1 MRDSVVENLGFIGVS
16 QDISAHTLPANI
28 ASNALNVRFIDGAI
42 VNIKGIAPL
51 KVLPSFTPFW
61 LNHTQTGVTAGWL
74 FADETDVYFYFN
86 LTFNKITRAS
96 GIYTAITEVKYVAEI
111 ANGIVILNNTFDVPQ
126 VWTGETPGTLLID
139 LPNWPAT
146 YRAKV
151 IRSFKNS
158 FFALNLTKGSV
169 RYPYTVL
176 VSHPAEPGAV
186 PISWDIT
193 DPTLETIEFS
203 IADTAGGEI
212 VNALPMG
219 EELLIYKEEVIWGIR
234 FVGGARLYDRTQR
247 NFAHGCVARDT
258 LVQVPVNRNSHFFLA
273 RDRICLFNGV
283 DISYPVENKL
293 EQWFFSQINLQAISL
308 CFSVVNTREKEIQ
321 LWFPVNEDTLC
332 TQALVWNYKDN
343 TTTIRSSAGISFA
356 SSGFATD
363 IFDYIGDLNKGV
375 PYEEGTVFHEEGDV
389 GYFGGNLKKVFII
402 VETAP
407 ALVDKVFV
415 QDFGFSSYN
424 ENSNHFIERT
434 VLPLDRDKTGKL
446 FLNLRTRKLI
456 TGVYLHLTYG
466 QLKVK
471 LGVQE
476 NLNDAITWSEE
487 LIFSATA
494 TKLLTFSRPIAG
506 RFISI
511 HLSSVESVD
520 FKITG
525 ISLEVATLGEF

>member
-1 MRDSVVENLGFIGVS
+1 MRDSVIENLGFIGVS

-42 VNIKGIAPL
+42 VNIKGISSLSVSPT
-51 KVLPSFTPFW
+51 FTPFW
-61 LNHTQTGVTAGWL
+61 LTYIQTSAVAGWL

-86 LTFNKITRAS
+86 LAFNKITRVS
-96 GIYTAITEVKYVAEI
+96 GIYTAVTEVKYVAEI

-126 VWTGETPGTLLID
+126 VWSGETAETLLID

-169 RYPYTVL
+169 RFPYSVL

-258 LVQVPVNRNSHFFLA
+258 LVQVPINKNSHFFLA

-283 DISYPVENKL
+283 DVSYPVENKL
-293 EQWFFSQINLQAISL
+293 EQWFFAQVNLQAISL

-321 LWFPVNEDTLC
+321 LWFPIHEDTLC
-332 TQALVWNYKDN
+332 TLALVWNYKDN
-343 TTTIRSSAGISFA
+343 TTTIRSSTGISFA
-356 SSGFATD
+356 SSGFAAD
-363 IFDYIGDLNKGV
+363 IFDYTGAVNKGV
-375 PYEEGTVFHEEGDV
+375 PYSEGTVFHEEGDI
-389 GYFGGNLKKVFII
+389 GYFGGNLQKVFII

-407 ALVDKVFV
+407 ATVEKVFV

-424 ENSNHFIERT
+424 EDSKHFIERT

-456 TGVYLHLTYG
+456 TGVYLHLAYG
-466 QLKVK
+466 ELNVK
-471 LGVQE
+471 LGAQE
-476 NLNDAITWSEE
+476 NLNDAIVWSEE
-487 LIFSATA
+487 LVFSATA
-494 TKLLTFSRPIAG
+494 TRLLTFSHPIAG

-511 HLSSVESVD
+511 HLSSVASVD
-520 FKITG
+520 FKLTG
-525 ISLEVATLGEF
+525 VSLEVATLGEF